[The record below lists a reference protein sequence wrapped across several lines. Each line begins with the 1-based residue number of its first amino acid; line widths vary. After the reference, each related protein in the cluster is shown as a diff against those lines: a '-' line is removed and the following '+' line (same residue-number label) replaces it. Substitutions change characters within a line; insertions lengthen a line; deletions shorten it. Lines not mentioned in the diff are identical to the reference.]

1 VTALIAATGQ
11 SVQSWSPQ
19 APDQLVAEVASHTP
33 SEVEEAI
40 VLARVAQRSWWGLGA
55 AARAAALTAAAQ
67 AIRARAD
74 EAADL
79 VVREVGKP
87 LGEARGEVARAVSIL
102 EYQAQAAFAESGAQ
116 YPPSIGGLLYTE
128 RRPHGVA
135 GLITPWNFPLAIPLW
150 KAAPALVTG
159 NAVVLKP
166 SPDAVACARFLDDI
180 LSPLLPEGLFQVVYG
195 GAEVGSAVVAGADAV
210 SFTGSSAVGRRVAI
224 QGAERGI
231 PVQCEM
237 GGQNAAI
244 VLDDADPS
252 STAAM
257 IAGAAMGYAGQ
268 KCTATRRVVV
278 VGSNPSFVE
287 ALVDAVRHL
296 VPGDPAAAGT
306 VVGPL
311 INQRAYEAVQASI
324 SAASAAGGRVLAGGL
339 PSAGAAPAVD
349 GWYVP
354 PTLVDGLA
362 PDDRLSQ
369 EETFGPFATVLHA
382 ADVDQAVRLTNAV
395 PYGLVTSVHGRDI
408 SRILAAVAGLDTG
421 MIRVNAPTPGVDFY
435 APFGGEK
442 GSSYGP
448 REQGMAARDFY
459 SSTRTVTIAPHPA

>member
-1 VTALIAATGQ
+1 
-11 SVQSWSPQ
+11 
-19 APDQLVAEVASHTP
+19 
-33 SEVEEAI
+33 
-40 VLARVAQRSWWGLGA
+40 
-55 AARAAALTAAAQ
+55 
-67 AIRARAD
+67 
-74 EAADL
+74 
-79 VVREVGKP
+79 VGKP
-87 LGEARGEVARAVSIL
+87 LGEVRGEVARAVSIL
-102 EYQAQAAFAESGAQ
+102 EYQAQAAFAETGAQ

-166 SPDAVACARFLDDI
+166 SPDSVACARFLDEI

-278 VGSNPSFVE
+278 VGSNPEF
-287 ALVDAVRHL
+287 VDALAAAVHGL

-311 INQRAYEAVQASI
+311 INQRAYEAVQAAI
-324 SAASAAGGRVLAGGL
+324 SAAQAGGGRVLAGGL
-339 PSAGAAPAVD
+339 PSRGGLSSRGGAPAVE
-349 GWYVP
+349 GWYVE
-354 PTLVDGLA
+354 PTLVEGLA
-362 PDDRLSQ
+362 PNDRLSQ
-369 EETFGPFATVLHA
+369 EETFGPFVTLLHA
-382 ADVDQAVRLTNAV
+382 ADIEQAVRLTNAV